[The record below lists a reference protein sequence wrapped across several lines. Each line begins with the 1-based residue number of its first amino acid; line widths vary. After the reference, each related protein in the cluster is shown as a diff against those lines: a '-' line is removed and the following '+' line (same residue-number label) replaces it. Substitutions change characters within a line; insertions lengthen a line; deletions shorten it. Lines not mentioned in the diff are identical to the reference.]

1 MTSSSAIAS
10 GSSEFI
16 AIFHFVS
23 CWLNQFRINVM
34 EADSRHS
41 SDVSLAASAIIM
53 PAASSVQQSDATP
66 SLIAHTASFSTS
78 VVSTEDNVSDPGSDI
93 SLISIPSSSSD
104 DDEDFWHDS
113 RSQTTAEREA
123 AAAAAAAAAA
133 SGSRASPAAAS
144 AMDYVMLYDENSSEE
159 EK

>member
-93 SLISIPSSSSD
+93 SLISMPSSSSD

-113 RSQTTAEREA
+113 RSQTTAERE
-123 AAAAAAAAAA
+123 AAAAAAAAA

>member
-1 MTSSSAIAS
+1 M
-10 GSSEFI
+10 
-16 AIFHFVS
+16 V
-23 CWLNQFRINVM
+23 

-66 SLIAHTASFSTS
+66 SLVAHTTSISTS
-78 VVSTEDNVSDPGSDI
+78 AVSTEDNVSDPGSDI
-93 SLISIPSSSSD
+93 SLISVPSSSSD

-133 SGSRASPAAAS
+133 SAGSRASPAAAN